1 MLCLEHSWVIIYGIF
16 SLLMPA
22 LFHTTFDFILSVES
36 NYVTIIFFIF
46 LIIAYRIIIHKIN
59 NMASNNKRIRKRY

>member
-1 MLCLEHSWVIIYGIF
+1 
-16 SLLMPA
+16 MPA